1 MSFLAKGA
9 TKIAEGKAIGKTI
22 EKDFNQLAKKSI
34 LKPMLM
40 SDKTPEMINVI
51 VKDIKNAK
59 MIFDFLFINFLF
71 LALSFEFL
79 LLHLTLQFQI

>member
-1 MSFLAKGA
+1 MSFFAKGA
-9 TKIAEGKAIGKTI
+9 TKIAVGKAIGKTI
-22 EKDFNQLAKKSI
+22 EKDFNQLEKKSI

>member
-1 MSFLAKGA
+1 VIFHNYLQILSVIFFAIGA

-22 EKDFNQLAKKSI
+22 EKDLNQFKKKSI

-40 SDKTPEMINVI
+40 SDKTPEIIRVI

-59 MIFDFLFINFLF
+59 IIFCFLFIRNLGINWFLF
-71 LALSFEFL
+71 C
-79 LLHLTLQFQI
+79 